1 MKHHRFTNKTGFI
14 TVRDS
19 ESGGRYKS
27 QLEKNGC
34 LRKLMDPAVKK
45 VRLQEPV
52 LYYVSARGKR
62 SRYTADLWVEWHN
75 PSLRPLAIEV
85 KYKKELKRDPE
96 LEIKHELVRA
106 AFGKEGKAFL
116 VHTEDQIL
124 APGIEMMRFVFGYR
138 NNEPSAVE
146 QDILT
151 VVRRHGEIALGVL
164 LATVAGDNTYAQ
176 ALVTPAVWRLVSVHQ
191 LRVDFTR
198 NLDSTAKITVPPAV

>member
-1 MKHHRFTNKTGFI
+1 MKRHRFTNKTGII

-27 QLEKNGC
+27 QLEKHGC
-34 LRKLMDPAVKK
+34 IRKLMDPAVKK
-45 VRLQEPV
+45 VRLQEPI
-52 LYYVSARGKR
+52 LYYVNARGKR

-96 LEIKHELVRA
+96 LAIKHELLRV
-106 AFGKEGKAFL
+106 AFAKEGKDFL
-116 VHTEDQIL
+116 VQTEDGIN
-124 APGIEMMRFVFGYR
+124 APGLEMMRFVFGYR
-138 NNEPSAVE
+138 NNAPSEAE
-146 QDILT
+146 HDIMT
-151 VVRRHGEIALGVL
+151 VMRRHGDMALGDL

-191 LRVDFTR
+191 LRVDFAK
-198 NLDSTAKITVPPAV
+198 NLDATAKISLPAAI